1 MNEKPLFQENQKFTQ
16 WWVWAIII
24 GANLIGGYSLL
35 KEFENNKLS
44 LLFLNLYFLFFGIF
58 ILFFYFL
65 KLETIITKDYIS
77 IRFFPFHW
85 KERKYFFSE
94 ISQMEVIKYS
104 PIFDYGGWG
113 IRYGRNGKAFNVAGN
128 MGLELHFLNRKNLL
142 IGTQKPEELKKVLET
157 IIK

>member
-35 KEFENNKLS
+35 NEFENNKLS

-65 KLETIITKDYIS
+65 KLL
-77 IRFFPFHW
+77 
-85 KERKYFFSE
+85 
-94 ISQMEVIKYS
+94 
-104 PIFDYGGWG
+104 
-113 IRYGRNGKAFNVAGN
+113 RN
-128 MGLELHFLNRKNLL
+128 
-142 IGTQKPEELKKVLET
+142 
-157 IIK
+157 